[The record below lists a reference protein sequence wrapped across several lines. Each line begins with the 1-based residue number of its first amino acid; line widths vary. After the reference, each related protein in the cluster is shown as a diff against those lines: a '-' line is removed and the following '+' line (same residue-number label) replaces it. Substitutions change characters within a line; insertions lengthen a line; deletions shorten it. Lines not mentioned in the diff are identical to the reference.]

1 MRILLIAPMVPQAQ
15 GAGAIPLLLY
25 SQVLGLHERHEVT
38 LVAGIGDEPGEAG
51 ARDALAQMG
60 VDVHVADRRRPQ
72 SALRRWRRRW
82 RLAARWARGSWP
94 WRTVWFATTEVQAT
108 LDRLAT
114 RSFDIVAVED
124 SSMAV
129 LRLPAGVPSVLTE
142 HEVRRP
148 RGADWRAGPPRVWLR
163 WALGEM
169 DWRRWGRFQRRAW
182 RRFDLLQTFTER
194 DARAIAELA
203 PEVAPRVRV
212 NPFGLAPPAPADPG
226 SEDPDAVLFVGN
238 FTHFPNRDAALWLAR
253 EIMPAVRARKPGAR
267 LRIVGSAPPR
277 EVLELAGRHVDVVAD
292 PPSVQPYI
300 EAAGVVLAPVRT
312 GGGMRM
318 KILHALASGKAVV
331 TTSRGAEGYAAPH
344 GTPPFVVADDAESIA
359 AATAELLGDA
369 QRRRALGRAARAFA
383 LEHHSAAAWV
393 SRLEAVY
400 EEARDIRGV
409 PRGRAAAG

>member
-1 MRILLIAPMVPQAQ
+1 MRILLIAPMVPQAE

-25 SQVLGLHERHEVT
+25 SQVLGLHERHDVT
-38 LVAGIGDEPGEAG
+38 LVAGMGDEPGEAE
-51 ARDALAQMG
+51 ARDALARMG
-60 VDVHVADRRRPQ
+60 VDVHVADRRRSP
-72 SALRRWRRRW
+72 SWFRRWRRRW
-82 RLAARWARGSWP
+82 RLASRWARGSWP

-129 LRLPAGVPSVLTE
+129 LRLPAGGPSVWTE

-148 RGADWRAGPPRVWLR
+148 RGADWRAGPPRDWLR

-169 DWRRWGRFQRRAW
+169 DWRRWGSFQRGAW

-212 NPFGLAPPAPADPG
+212 NPFGLAPPPPADPAR
-226 SEDPDAVLFVGN
+226 EDPETVLFVGN
-238 FTHFPNRDAALWLAR
+238 FSHFPNRDAALWLAR

-277 EVLELAGRHVDVVAD
+277 EVLELAGRHVDVD
-292 PPSVQPYI
+292 
-300 EAAGVVLAPVRT
+300 
-312 GGGMRM
+312 
-318 KILHALASGKAVV
+318 
-331 TTSRGAEGYAAPH
+331 
-344 GTPPFVVADDAESIA
+344 
-359 AATAELLGDA
+359 
-369 QRRRALGRAARAFA
+369 
-383 LEHHSAAAWV
+383 
-393 SRLEAVY
+393 
-400 EEARDIRGV
+400 EEPA
-409 PRGRAAAG
+409 